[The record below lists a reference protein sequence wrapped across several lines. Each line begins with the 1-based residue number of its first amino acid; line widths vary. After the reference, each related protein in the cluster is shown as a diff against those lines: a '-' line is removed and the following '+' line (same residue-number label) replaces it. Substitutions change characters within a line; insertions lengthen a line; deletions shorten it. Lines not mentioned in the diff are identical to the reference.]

1 MCHAPQLSGKRGVVN
16 LHIANWLYR
25 IQKNVTTTKD
35 VVWWAIC
42 ACAASWA
49 LFSSEFK
56 IFDLIGHDQLLSPKQ
71 LVVCMVTR
79 LLLPHN

>member
-16 LHIANWLYR
+16 LHIANWLHR

-42 ACAASWA
+42 MCCK
-49 LFSSEFK
+49 LG
-56 IFDLIGHDQLLSPKQ
+56 I
-71 LVVCMVTR
+71 V
-79 LLLPHN
+79 